1 MDEEIIKQEADYNIV
16 KDSFKSKD
24 YYLKELESINDEIDE
39 YKDFF
44 NEGSIQ
50 DYNSYY
56 NFLKDLYYDK
66 IQILYLLNISNDII
80 KKYVEEYCQ
89 IIKELTI
96 YDKLSYNDIVK
107 VLSLGYLYNID
118 TDDLEFIKL
127 NMIEEKYVDAILDL
141 LVNKIFNNRVST
153 TKDFYYKEK
162 GYFGDEYDKDNN
174 NLMNAINSDSIEI
187 RNQEFVNFLN
197 NVKNMYY
204 ERLLKEYKRIG
215 EDRYTYTG
223 SFDFKLTAIAKILG
237 IDKNLLMN
245 SKFIADDLI

>member
-1 MDEEIIKQEADYNIV
+1 MN
-16 KDSFKSKD
+16 
-24 YYLKELESINDEIDE
+24 
-39 YKDFF
+39 
-44 NEGSIQ
+44 
-50 DYNSYY
+50 
-56 NFLKDLYYDK
+56 
-66 IQILYLLNISNDII
+66 
-80 KKYVEEYCQ
+80 
-89 IIKELTI
+89 
-96 YDKLSYNDIVK
+96 
-107 VLSLGYLYNID
+107 
-118 TDDLEFIKL
+118 
-127 NMIEEKYVDAILDL
+127 EEKYVDAILDL

-197 NVKNMYY
+197 NVKNKYY

-237 IDKNLLMN
+237 IDKNLLKDL
-245 SKFIADDLI
+245 KFIADDLI